1 MSENENT
8 KNTPDRELIESV
20 WAEARDLV
28 KRLEG
33 SSVQRF
39 AVAAGEYK
47 IEIER
52 GAPPATAA
60 AAAADAGGAGSSS
73 LASAGPI
80 APSAGPGLGVAPG
93 ARMAS
98 GVFTLGDMAQP
109 DNRVPVLA
117 PLVGTFY
124 GAAQPGAKPFVEV
137 GSSVEPGQT
146 VCIVEAM
153 KMMNEVAAGEGGKVA
168 EIAVENGEWVE
179 FEQVLMYLEPAED

>member
-1 MSENENT
+1 MSDT
-8 KNTPDRELIESV
+8 KDTSPDRELIESV
-20 WAEARDLV
+20 WAEARDLI

-33 SSVQRF
+33 STVQRF
-39 AVAAGEYK
+39 AVAAGDYK

-52 GAPPATAA
+52 GSPAPV
-60 AAAADAGGAGSSS
+60 
-73 LASAGPI
+73 AGPTGPPPPPPPPGGPV
-80 APSAGPGLGVAPG
+80 ATGAGPGMSIAPG

-98 GVFTLGDMAQP
+98 GVFTIGDLEAQ
-109 DNRVPVLA
+109 DQRIPVLA

-124 GAAQPGAKPFVEV
+124 SSAQPGAKAFVEV
-137 GSSVEPGQT
+137 GTSVEPGQT

-168 EIAVENGEWVE
+168 EILVENGDWVE